1 MEKYDAR
8 PREFLKVGY
17 EKQKISLRPCRGIR
31 PEDTTKIWG
40 MNKKIYVQD
49 PDREQLIAPRKYFWE
64 IFEIR
69 KLDYQEEKT

>member
-1 MEKYDAR
+1 MQG

-49 PDREQLIAPRKYFWE
+49 PDREQLIALESILGKFL
-64 IFEIR
+64 
-69 KLDYQEEKT
+69 KSGN